1 MQTVNRSKRETY
13 FFTLMPFSMA
23 AALTLAAGILPLRCA
38 AQQRHPQVFV
48 GSAFGMNQMLDRSLW
63 PYVAANADGYYNH
76 TWGWSPPSIP
86 NTHFPPFTAADQAKL
101 AANFARKHVI
111 LECGMDP
118 SQHAIPPDHTGTHS
132 DPQAVSEMAK
142 LGMNTDCVLLND
154 VLPDKAV
161 TPTPAAFVEQWR
173 TYCDNN
179 YKDHASPGMLS
190 YDMTAEWVFTS
201 GSTLT
206 SPGWEWLRQ
215 DILAPHS
222 GGESFDCPAGF
233 YAASS
238 PTYRGPKYVQIFNS
252 ALQWVQQHGRKFVY
266 VVSPLNDTPPAQWLR
281 DFKQNVQGLEDSDA
295 EPDVYGIETYCL
307 NPAKDGPNVALTPEA
322 NPDGS
327 PADTITGAAYY
338 ALKHRDGEPG
348 TLTLSAAP
356 SGGSSSVSRLTWPSP
371 GQKSRYTLTLRN
383 TSSWLDYAAVLRA
396 VRPGIGKGYS
406 MQFLVG
412 GVDVTPEVLGSGYV
426 FYKIL
431 RLLPSSMQKVEV
443 ILTTPQGTPTQR
455 ANPAP
460 RMKLLLL
467 PHSGSKALAE
477 LNIGIRPI
485 AIHRAARTDTGE
497 AFGTKKG

>member
-1 MQTVNRSKRETY
+1 MHTIHCSKRAPH
-13 FFTLMPFSMA
+13 FFKLIQFSIA
-23 AALTLAAGILPLRCA
+23 AALTLASGVLPQRCA

-76 TWGWSPPSIP
+76 TWGWSPPFIP
-86 NTHFPPFTAADQAKL
+86 NTHFPPFAAADQAKL
-101 AANFARKHVI
+101 AANFAHKHVI

-132 DPQAVSEMAK
+132 DPQVVTEMAK
-142 LGMNTDCVLLND
+142 LGMNTDCVLLDD

-190 YDMTAEWVFTS
+190 YGMTAEWVFTS
-201 GSTLT
+201 DSTLT

-238 PTYRGPKYVQIFNS
+238 PIYRGPKYVQIFNS

-295 EPDVYGIETYCL
+295 EPDIYGIETYCL
-307 NPAKDGPNVALTPEA
+307 NPAKDGPNVALTPEK

-327 PADTITGAAYY
+327 PANTITGAAYY

-348 TLTLSAAP
+348 TLTLSAA
-356 SGGSSSVSRLTWPSP
+356 SAGGSSSVPSLSWPAP
-371 GQKSRYTLTLRN
+371 GRQSRYTLTLHN
-383 TSSWLDYAAVLRA
+383 SSPWLDYAAVFRA
-396 VRPGIGKGYS
+396 MRTGIGKGHS
-406 MQFLVG
+406 MQFQVG
-412 GVDVTPEVLGSGYV
+412 GIDVTPAVLGSGFV
-426 FYKIL
+426 FYKKL
-431 RLLPSSMQKVEV
+431 RLLPSSAQQIDVT
-443 ILTTPQGTPTQR
+443 LTTAERTRGQR
-455 ANPAP
+455 ANPPP
-460 RMKLLLL
+460 RVKLTLLA
-467 PHSGSKALAE
+467 HTGSRALAE
-477 LNIGIRPI
+477 LSIGR
-485 AIHRAARTDTGE
+485 
-497 AFGTKKG
+497 